1 MRELIRR
8 QRKQPGLSPGTLI
21 HVGEQKAQTVDI
33 SFHQYNNAEVIE
45 QKSVPIK
52 NIPHSE
58 DKHITWIQVS
68 GIHDV
73 EKIDTIGKQYSLHP
87 LLLEDILNTEQRP
100 KVEDYT
106 DYLFIVFKTL
116 DFDEETHGI
125 RSDQIALVIGKNL
138 LISFHE
144 NETGFFN
151 PIRERIQ
158 SGKGR
163 IRKMGSDYLA
173 YALMDVVIDHYFI
186 TLEKLGSRIDDI
198 EKSLLNNPSVEV
210 LHNINFIKREM
221 VFLRK
226 NIWPVREL
234 VATLERRE
242 SPIIHQ
248 HTVIYLRDLYDHIV
262 QAIDTIESM
271 RDVLTGM
278 LDVYLSSMSNK
289 TNEVIKV
296 LTIIATI
303 FIPLTFIVGIYG
315 MNFDF
320 MPELTWRYG
329 YPAIMLLMLLLVGG
343 MLYYFRRN
351 NWI

>member
-1 MRELIRR
+1 MRKLIRR
-8 QRKQPGLSPGTLI
+8 HRKQPGLSPGTLI
-21 HVGEQKAQTVDI
+21 HVGEQKAPTVDI
-33 SFHQYNNAEVIE
+33 SFHQYNNSEVIE

-52 NIPHSE
+52 NIPYPG
-58 DKHITWIQVS
+58 DKQITWLQVS

-73 EKIDTIGKQYSLHP
+73 EIIETIGKQYSLHP

-106 DYLFIVFKTL
+106 DYLFIVLKTL
-116 DFDEETHGI
+116 DFDEETSGI

-144 NETGFFN
+144 HERGFFN

-163 IRKMGSDYLA
+163 IRKMGTDYLA
-173 YALMDVVIDHYFI
+173 YALMDVVIDNYFV

-198 EKSLLNNPSVEV
+198 EKSLLKNPSVEV

-248 HTVIYLRDLYDHIV
+248 HTVIYLRDLYDHII

-303 FIPLTFIVGIYG
+303 FIPLTFVVGIYG
-315 MNFDF
+315 MNFEF
-320 MPELTWRYG
+320 MPELTWQYG
-329 YPAIMLLMLLLVGG
+329 YPAVMFIMLLSAGG
-343 MLYYFRRN
+343 MLLYFKRK